1 MFVASAVPITILA
14 NAGRVVATGLIGQW
28 LGVEYAAGFFHD
40 LAGWVVYVFALAC
53 LAGAHALLRLLSP
66 RPGTR
71 TA

>member
-1 MFVASAVPITILA
+1 
-14 NAGRVVATGLIGQW
+14 
-28 LGVEYAAGFFHD
+28 
-40 LAGWVVYVFALAC
+40 VVYVFALAC